1 MAQNIIYSPWERTK
15 DCWRCLMTTLL
26 LCSLL
31 WLFSFV
37 PSFLTSLI
45 KLILWL
51 KFSTHI
57 GQAEDMVGGD
67 KDRKS
72 CSVSPWHEA
81 VTYTVWPAHKLS
93 LKWGCLPVLKWSSR
107 LFFEERREVLY
118 LPSYRWGDQGHTWSW
133 VWNPG
138 LLIHRVMFL
147 SSLHL
152 LEPGDSFPAS
162 TISWAPPP
170 PPWPTLLPQLSS
182 KGGCKKDRDII
193 GQKYFCLQKKCSL
206 QPLSMF
212 IGSLCSSVCWWTT
225 SVC

>member
-1 MAQNIIYSPWERTK
+1 
-15 DCWRCLMTTLL
+15 MTTLL
-26 LCSLL
+26 LFSLL

-37 PSFLTSLI
+37 SASLTSLI
-45 KLILWL
+45 KHILWL

-93 LKWGCLPVLKWSSR
+93 RKWGCLPVLKWSSR
-107 LFFEERREVLY
+107 LFFEERREVS
-118 LPSYRWGDQGHTWSW
+118 SYRWGHQGHTWSW

-152 LEPGDSFPAS
+152 LVPGDSFPAS
-162 TISWAPPP
+162 TISWVPPTTTLTYSP
-170 PPWPTLLPQLSS
+170 PTAELQGRMQKRQRPNRTEIFLFAKEVFPPASQHVHW
-182 KGGCKKDRDII
+182 II
-193 GQKYFCLQKKCSL
+193 MFISMLMNNI
-206 QPLSMF
+206 SMF
-212 IGSLCSSVCWWTT
+212 IRHNF
-225 SVC
+225 